1 MSEVHISGYCDPK
14 FKEVEKVFRN
24 SIISNFELGASFSV
38 ELENQTIIDLW
49 GGFCDAD
56 KTRKWE
62 RDTIVNVFSVSKA
75 ITAICLG
82 RLIERGLININLAVR
97 DYWPEFGCNGKE
109 TITVKQLLDHTAGMF
124 AFREGIPIDNWQDW
138 NQYIRLLESQAI
150 YHEPGQHQ
158 AYHALTFGWLI
169 GELIKRID
177 GRTVG
182 EYFRDEVAQ
191 PLDID
196 FKIGLQSKDFGRC
209 ADTIM
214 LPTLPSLNQLR
225 PLKFVPDL
233 FLSPIFK
240 NIKKAL
246 KQDYISEAFDP
257 SILED
262 QNFVNTDD
270 WRLAEIPAANG
281 HGTARGLAK
290 LFGILSRGGR
300 ETECQILEQH
310 TIDTMREIHSFGPD
324 MVLFGLPYKFGLG
337 FMINAPMT
345 PIGRKKRGNMFG
357 HTGIAGSVAFGD
369 VDKKM
374 GFSFLC
380 NKQHKDLKLYKTSVE
395 LADALYNIID

>member
-1 MSEVHISGYCDPK
+1 MGEVNISGYCDPK
-14 FKEVEKVFRN
+14 FKEVEKVFRD

-49 GGFCDAD
+49 GGFCDVD

-109 TITVKQLLDHTAGMF
+109 TITVKQLLNHTAGMF

-138 NQYIRLLESQAI
+138 NQYTRLLEAQSI
-150 YHEPGQHQ
+150 YHEPGQSQ

-182 EYFRDEVAQ
+182 EYFRDEVSQ
-191 PLDID
+191 PLNID
-196 FKIGLQSKDFGRC
+196 FKIGLQSNDFGRC

-214 LPTLPSLNQLR
+214 LSTLPSLNQLR

-257 SILED
+257 SILVD

-290 LFGILSRGGR
+290 LFGILSR
-300 ETECQILEQH
+300 E
-310 TIDTMREIHSFGPD
+310 
-324 MVLFGLPYKFGLG
+324 V
-337 FMINAPMT
+337 
-345 PIGRKKRGNMFG
+345 
-357 HTGIAGSVAFGD
+357 GSLSI
-369 VDKKM
+369 K
-374 GFSFLC
+374 S
-380 NKQHKDLKLYKTSVE
+380 
-395 LADALYNIID
+395 

>member
-1 MSEVHISGYCDPK
+1 M
-14 FKEVEKVFRN
+14 
-24 SIISNFELGASFSV
+24 
-38 ELENQTIIDLW
+38 
-49 GGFCDAD
+49 
-56 KTRKWE
+56 
-62 RDTIVNVFSVSKA
+62 
-75 ITAICLG
+75 
-82 RLIERGLININLAVR
+82 
-97 DYWPEFGCNGKE
+97 
-109 TITVKQLLDHTAGMF
+109 
-124 AFREGIPIDNWQDW
+124 
-138 NQYIRLLESQAI
+138 
-150 YHEPGQHQ
+150 
-158 AYHALTFGWLI
+158 
-169 GELIKRID
+169 
-177 GRTVG
+177 G
-182 EYFRDEVAQ
+182 EYFQDEVSQ

-196 FKIGLQSKDFGRC
+196 FKIGLQSNDFGRC

-214 LPTLPSLNQLR
+214 LSTLPSLNQLR

-257 SILED
+257 SILVN

-300 ETECQILEQH
+300 ESEYQILEQH

-345 PIGRKKRGNMFG
+345 PIGRKKEETCLGIRGLLG
-357 HTGIAGSVAFGD
+357 R
-369 VDKKM
+369 
-374 GFSFLC
+374 
-380 NKQHKDLKLYKTSVE
+380 
-395 LADALYNIID
+395 

>member
-1 MSEVHISGYCDPK
+1 
-14 FKEVEKVFRN
+14 
-24 SIISNFELGASFSV
+24 
-38 ELENQTIIDLW
+38 
-49 GGFCDAD
+49 
-56 KTRKWE
+56 
-62 RDTIVNVFSVSKA
+62 
-75 ITAICLG
+75 
-82 RLIERGLININLAVR
+82 
-97 DYWPEFGCNGKE
+97 
-109 TITVKQLLDHTAGMF
+109 
-124 AFREGIPIDNWQDW
+124 
-138 NQYIRLLESQAI
+138 
-150 YHEPGQHQ
+150 
-158 AYHALTFGWLI
+158 
-169 GELIKRID
+169 
-177 GRTVG
+177 
-182 EYFRDEVAQ
+182 
-191 PLDID
+191 
-196 FKIGLQSKDFGRC
+196 
-209 ADTIM
+209 M

-246 KQDYISEAFDP
+246 KQDYISKAFDP
-257 SILED
+257 SILVD

-290 LFGILSRGGR
+290 LFGILSRGGK
-300 ETECQILEQH
+300 EAECQILEQH
-310 TIDTMREIHSFGPD
+310 TINTMREIHSFGPD

-369 VDKKM
+369 VDKKI

>member
-1 MSEVHISGYCDPK
+1 M
-14 FKEVEKVFRN
+14 
-24 SIISNFELGASFSV
+24 
-38 ELENQTIIDLW
+38 
-49 GGFCDAD
+49 
-56 KTRKWE
+56 
-62 RDTIVNVFSVSKA
+62 
-75 ITAICLG
+75 
-82 RLIERGLININLAVR
+82 RGLININLAVR

-109 TITVKQLLDHTAGMF
+109 TITVKQLLNHTAGMF

-138 NQYIRLLESQAI
+138 NQYTRLLEAQSI
-150 YHEPGQHQ
+150 YHEPGQSQ

-169 GELIKRID
+169 GELIKRVD

-182 EYFRDEVAQ
+182 EYFRDEVSQ
-191 PLDID
+191 PLNID
-196 FKIGLQSKDFGRC
+196 FKIGLQSNDFERC

-214 LPTLPSLNQLR
+214 LSTLPSLNQLR

-257 SILED
+257 SILVD

-300 ETECQILEQH
+300 ESEYQILEQH
-310 TIDTMREIHSFGPD
+310 TIDTMQ
-324 MVLFGLPYKFGLG
+324 KFTHLDLIWSYLG
-337 FMINAPMT
+337 YPTNL
-345 PIGRKKRGNMFG
+345 
-357 HTGIAGSVAFGD
+357 V
-369 VDKKM
+369 
-374 GFSFLC
+374 
-380 NKQHKDLKLYKTSVE
+380 
-395 LADALYNIID
+395 